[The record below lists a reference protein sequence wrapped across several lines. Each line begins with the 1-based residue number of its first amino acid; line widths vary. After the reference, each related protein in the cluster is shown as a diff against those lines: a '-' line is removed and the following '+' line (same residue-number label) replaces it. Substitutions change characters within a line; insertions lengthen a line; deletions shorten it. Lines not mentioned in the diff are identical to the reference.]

1 MASVQWVENEFEK
14 HRNLDNALHMAKY
27 MRNQFDFYGIKT
39 PERRGIYKDIIREAK
54 KAESIDWQLLNEC
67 WNNDYREFQYFVCDY
82 LKALQKFLVFD
93 DIDKIRPF
101 IETKQWW
108 DTIDSLDTVIG
119 NINDSRVNDLML
131 KWSVSDNIWFRRI
144 AINHQRGRKDKTDTV
159 LLEKILINNLNS
171 NEFFINKSIGW
182 ALRDYSKTNTDW
194 VKNFITKHKSGLST
208 LSIREASKYL
218 K

>member
-1 MASVQWVENEFEK
+1 MASVQWLENEFEK
-14 HRNLDNALHMAKY
+14 HRNLDNASHMAKY

-39 PERRGIYKDIIREAK
+39 PERRSIYKDI
-54 KAESIDWQLLNEC
+54 LNEC

-101 IETKQWW
+101 IKTKQWW

-119 NINDSRVNDLML
+119 NINDLRVDDLML
-131 KWSVSDNIWFRRI
+131 EWSVSDDIWFRRI

-159 LLEKILINNLNS
+159 LLEKILINNLNN
-171 NEFFINKSIGW
+171 NEFFINKAIGW
-182 ALRDYSKTNTDW
+182 VLRDYSKTNTDW
-194 VKNFITKHKSGLST
+194 VKNFIAKYKPGLST

-218 K
+218 E

>member
-1 MASVQWVENEFEK
+1 MASVQWLENEFEK
-14 HRNLDNALHMAKY
+14 HRNLDNASHMAKY

-39 PERRGIYKDIIREAK
+39 PERRSIYKDIIREA
-54 KAESIDWQLLNEC
+54 

-101 IETKQWW
+101 IKTKQWW

-119 NINDSRVNDLML
+119 NINDLRVDDLML
-131 KWSVSDNIWFRRI
+131 EWSVSDDIWFRRI

-159 LLEKILINNLNS
+159 LLEKILINNLNN
-171 NEFFINKSIGW
+171 NEFFINKAIGW
-182 ALRDYSKTNTDW
+182 VLRDYSKTNTDW
-194 VKNFITKHKSGLST
+194 VKNFIAKYKPGLST

-218 K
+218 E

>member
-1 MASVQWVENEFEK
+1 M
-14 HRNLDNALHMAKY
+14 
-27 MRNQFDFYGIKT
+27 
-39 PERRGIYKDIIREAK
+39 
-54 KAESIDWQLLNEC
+54 
-67 WNNDYREFQYFVCDY
+67 CDY

-101 IETKQWW
+101 IKTKQWW

-119 NINDSRVNDLML
+119 NINDLRVDDLML
-131 KWSVSDNIWFRRI
+131 EWSVSDNIWFRRI

-159 LLEKILINNLNS
+159 LLEKILINNLNN
-171 NEFFINKSIGW
+171 NEFFINKAIGW

-194 VKNFITKHKSGLST
+194 VKNFIAKYKPGLST

-218 K
+218 E

>member
-1 MASVQWVENEFEK
+1 MASVQWLENEFEK
-14 HRNLDNALHMAKY
+14 HRNLDNASHMAKY

-39 PERRGIYKDIIREAK
+39 PERRSIYKE
-54 KAESIDWQLLNEC
+54 LLNEC

-101 IETKQWW
+101 IKTKQWW

-119 NINDSRVNDLML
+119 NINDLRVDDLML
-131 KWSVSDNIWFRRI
+131 EWSVSDDIWFRRI

-159 LLEKILINNLNS
+159 LLEKILINNLNN
-171 NEFFINKSIGW
+171 NEFFINKAIGW
-182 ALRDYSKTNTDW
+182 VLRDYSKTNTDW
-194 VKNFITKHKSGLST
+194 VKNFIAKYKPGLST

-218 K
+218 E